1 MNGIISRNRLPAL
14 LLLPSLLFPLSLT
27 APALA
32 QDVAPAEV
40 LFTRGMA
47 HMDAGRYEAGCKL
60 IAESQRLD
68 PRPGTLFTLA
78 VCEMQWG
85 RIATAA
91 AHYADY
97 LSLYDHLTPE
107 QKARQ
112 KTRPKEAKAQRDAL
126 LPLVPELTVV
136 LPPGAPT
143 GTVVKRNGAVVADAA
158 LGIGLPVDPGEHVVT
173 TQAPGGPV
181 GEQRITLGKGEK
193 KQLTLEVKLTP
204 EASTQPAKTEP
215 VKAQP
220 VKVEPQPPKAPEGS
234 DGRRIAMYVV
244 GGVGVAG
251 LVLGGVMGGLTLGKK
266 GTIADHCG
274 SKVGSKD
281 ATACDP
287 TGLDAAS
294 SGKTLALVSTIGFGV
309 GLAGIGTAAVLLLT
323 EPKRAK
329 PADTASRRWITAGVL
344 EAGPAGAMVGARGR
358 W

>member
-1 MNGIISRNRLPAL
+1 MNRTPSRNC
-14 LLLPSLLFPLSLT
+14 LPSLLLIPGLLWPLALS
-27 APALA
+27 APAWA
-32 QDVAPAEV
+32 QDVATAEA
-40 LFTRGMA
+40 LFSRGMA
-47 HMDAGRYEAGCKL
+47 DMDAGRYETGCKA

-78 VCEMQWG
+78 VCETQWG
-85 RIATAA
+85 KIATAA
-91 AHYADY
+91 SHYGDY
-97 LSLYDHLTPE
+97 LSLYERLTPD

-112 KTRPKEAKAQRDAL
+112 KTRPKEAKAQREAL

-136 LPPGAPT
+136 LPPGAPA
-143 GTVVKRNGAVVADAA
+143 GTVVKRNGAVMADAA

-173 TQAPGGPV
+173 TQVPGGPV

-193 KQLTLEVKLTP
+193 KQLTLEVKPALEV
-204 EASTQPAKTEP
+204 EALPAKTEP

-220 VKVEPQPPKAPEGS
+220 VNTEPQSPQTPEGP
-234 DGRRIAMYVV
+234 DGRRIATYVI

-274 SKVGSKD
+274 TKVGSKD

-344 EAGPAGAMVGARGR
+344 EAGPAGAMVGARGG